1 MATKKVG
8 RPKEYLDETPEE
20 RKARLRARNRE
31 YQRNFQKRQRE
42 KRNKANLELAMQ
54 KYENEILGGKE

>member
-8 RPKEYLDETPEE
+8 RPKAHIDETPEE

-31 YQRNFQKRQRE
+31 YQRNFQKRKRE
-42 KRNKANLELAMQ
+42 KRDKANLELAMQ